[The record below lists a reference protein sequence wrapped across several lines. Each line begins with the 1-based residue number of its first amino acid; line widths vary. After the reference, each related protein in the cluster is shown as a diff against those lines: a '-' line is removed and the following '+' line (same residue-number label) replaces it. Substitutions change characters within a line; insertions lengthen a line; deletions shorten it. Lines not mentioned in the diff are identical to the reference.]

1 MTIADAEIHR
11 TAERLVERYGDNAVV
26 VLQGRIEA
34 LTAPEDNR
42 SKNVLLR
49 TLTAVEDLLER
60 RVANA
65 DSRYGTH

>member
-11 TAERLVERYGDNAVV
+11 TAEKLVERYGDNAVA
-26 VLQGRIEA
+26 VLQERIEA
-34 LTAPEDNR
+34 LTTPEDNW

-65 DSRYGTH
+65 DSR

>member
-11 TAERLVERYGDNAVV
+11 TAEKLVEQYGENAVA
-26 VLQGRIEA
+26 VLQERIEA
-34 LTAPEDNR
+34 LTAPEDNWSR
-42 SKNVLLR
+42 NILLR

-65 DSRYGTH
+65 DSR

>member
-11 TAERLVERYGDNAVV
+11 TAEKLVERYGDSAVA
-26 VLQGRIEA
+26 VLQERIET
-34 LTAPEDNR
+34 LTAPEDNW

-65 DSRYGTH
+65 DSR

>member
-11 TAERLVERYGDNAVV
+11 TAERLVEWHGDNAVV

-34 LTAPEDNR
+34 LTAPEDNW

-49 TLTAVEDLLER
+49 TLTAVEDLLAR
-60 RVANA
+60 RLANA
-65 DSRYGTH
+65 DSR

>member
-1 MTIADAEIHR
+1 MTIADAEIYR
-11 TAERLVERYGDNAVV
+11 TAERLVEQYGDNAVV

-34 LTAPEDNR
+34 LTAPKDNW

-65 DSRYGTH
+65 DSR

>member
-11 TAERLVERYGDNAVV
+11 TAEKLVEWYGDNAVA
-26 VLQGRIEA
+26 VLQERIEA
-34 LTAPEDNR
+34 LTAPEDNW

-65 DSRYGTH
+65 DSR

>member
-11 TAERLVERYGDNAVV
+11 TAEKLVERYGDSAVA
-26 VLQGRIEA
+26 VLQERIEA
-34 LTAPEDNR
+34 LTAPEDNW

-65 DSRYGTH
+65 DSR

>member
-11 TAERLVERYGDNAVV
+11 TAEKLVERYGDNAVA
-26 VLQGRIEA
+26 VLQERIEA
-34 LTAPEDNR
+34 LTAPEDNW

-49 TLTAVEDLLER
+49 TLTAVEDLLAR

-65 DSRYGTH
+65 DSR